1 MSFYFRAAA
10 PLLTL
15 AVALGAIVQLAA
27 QGGAAEEQ
35 AARPQDV
42 IEEMT
47 WLAGD
52 WSGQMWG
59 GTYHAYYST
68 PEGGRII
75 SHSRLI
81 QEEKLAFYEFEVFEA
96 REEQVHLQPYPGG
109 RPADGFVLEEHDTQA
124 RKAVFENP
132 EKDYPTRIVYHRV
145 SDTELVITLSDPH
158 GASDKIEK
166 FELSR

>member
-1 MSFYFRAAA
+1 MSFCIRAAA

-15 AVALGAIVQLAA
+15 AVALGAVIQPAA
-27 QGGAAEEQ
+27 QDESSNEQ
-35 AARPQDV
+35 EVRAQKA
-42 IEEMT
+42 IEGMT

-81 QEEKLAFYEFEVFEA
+81 QEEKLAFYEFEVFEL
-96 REEQVHLQPYPGG
+96 RENKVHLQPYPGG
-109 RPADGFVLEEHDTQA
+109 RPADGFFLEENDTKA

-158 GASDKIEK
+158 GESDKVET